1 MSGGPVVLFGGPA
14 VLSGGP
20 ALLSG
25 GPAVLSGGPAVLLGG
40 PAVPSWLEGFTDL
53 WYPTYRWGWGCEA
66 LSLFL
71 EKAKN
76 SRSNR
81 NKSSSHIVHLKQ
93 CKRQAAHKETSTLP
107 GGCRKRT
114 QGKQNLQ
121 GSCGQSRKN
130 QVRKSEMK
138 LCSGNPCDAG
148 TKEPTEAQARP
159 KEQEPRAPQTKGE
172 KRSST

>member
-1 MSGGPVVLFGGPA
+1 MGPTSDFCMARRWFSGLF
-14 VLSGGP
+14 SG
-20 ALLSG
+20 SN
-25 GPAVLSGGPAVLLGG
+25 
-40 PAVPSWLEGFTDL
+40 L
-53 WYPTYRWGWGCEA
+53 WYPTYRWRWGCEA
-66 LSLFL
+66 LSLSL

-81 NKSSSHIVHLKQ
+81 NKSSSYIVHLKQ

-159 KEQEPRAPQTKGE
+159 KQQDQSTYLYQMQPWKIKPQMSRPR
-172 KRSST
+172 